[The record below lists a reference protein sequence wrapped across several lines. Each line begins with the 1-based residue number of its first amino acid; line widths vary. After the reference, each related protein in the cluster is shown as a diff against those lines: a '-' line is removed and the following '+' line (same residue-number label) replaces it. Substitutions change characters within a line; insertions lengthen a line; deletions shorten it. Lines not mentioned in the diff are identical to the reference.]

1 MNLTAIRLSLILS
14 VLFMFSCKPPNENI
28 IHLNKENFTPKEE
41 MKIGLIIKNEILNYP
56 EDYKVLNQD
65 QYSEAYS
72 YVGTLMNMLIN
83 TQTVKLRNTYNWDL
97 TIIHNDNLRTA
108 FITPGGHLFI
118 YTGLLKFI
126 KTESELVSII
136 GHEIY
141 YAEKGFAI
149 KQLKKDYSDLAD
161 LLLDKEEHRFLKD
174 LTLNINNISYPTNEV
189 EKADSYAV
197 ELLCPF
203 QYDAFGIKSILET
216 AETSQ
221 TTIAWLR
228 TKHGTDKRKEKISKE
243 AQNCGA
249 EESTFADRYRAFK
262 SNMLPN

>member
-1 MNLTAIRLSLILS
+1 MNLTTIRLSLILT
-14 VLFMFSCKPPNENI
+14 VLFIFSCKPNDENI
-28 IHLNKENFTPKEE
+28 IHLNKENFTPEEE
-41 MKIGLIIKNEILNYP
+41 MKIGLIIKNEIFKDSK
-56 EDYKVLNQD
+56 DYKILNKD
-65 QYSEAYS
+65 QYNKAYN
-72 YVGTLMNMLIN
+72 YVGTLMNMLLN

-97 TIIHNDNLRTA
+97 TIIHDDNISTA

-149 KQLKKDYSDLAD
+149 KQLKKDYPDLAD
-161 LLLDKEEHRFLKD
+161 LLLDIDEHRFLKD
-174 LTLNINNISYPTNEV
+174 LTHNIDNISYPSNEV
-189 EKADSYAV
+189 EKADNYAV
-197 ELLCPF
+197 KLLCPF

-216 AETSQ
+216 AEASQ
-221 TTIAWLR
+221 TTIAWLK
-228 TKHGTDKRKEKISKE
+228 TKHGTSKRKEKISKE

-249 EESTFADRYRAFK
+249 EESTFADRYKAFK
-262 SNMLPN
+262 AKMLPK